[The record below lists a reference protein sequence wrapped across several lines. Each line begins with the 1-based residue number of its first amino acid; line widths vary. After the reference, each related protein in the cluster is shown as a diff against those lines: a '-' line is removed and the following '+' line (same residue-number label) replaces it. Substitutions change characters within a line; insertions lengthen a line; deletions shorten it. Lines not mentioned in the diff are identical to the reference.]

1 MTETKK
7 GFINKISGPLVII
20 GGIPNVCVLDMVRVG
35 KEGLIGEV
43 IRLEGETAYVQVY
56 EDTSGLTVGEPVED
70 TLAPLSIELG
80 PGLLGSVLDGIGR
93 PLKEI
98 EKKSGAFIAR
108 GIVIPTLDRNK
119 KWDFHPTVKQGD
131 SVEAGDI
138 LGFVQE
144 RPHLK
149 HHILVPPKTNPAKV
163 KSIKSGSFTVT
174 EDIVELDSGVTLQL
188 MHKWPVKQ
196 PRPVKK
202 RLDPSQPFI
211 TGQRVLD
218 AMFPIALGGCTCIP
232 GGFGTGKTVVEQMLA
247 KYCSADV
254 IVYVGCGERGNEMTE
269 VLREFPELLDPKTGG
284 KLMDRTVLVVNTS
297 NMPVA
302 AREASVYTGIT
313 LAEYF
318 RDQGYNVATM
328 NDSTSRWAEAMR
340 EMGSRLEEMPG
351 EEGFPTYLASRLAG
365 FYERSGRTICL
376 GKEGRQGSVT
386 AVGAVSPPGG
396 DFSEPVTQNSMRVT
410 GALWS
415 LDSSLA
421 NRRHFPSVNWNLS
434 YTLYFPFLEEW
445 YDKNLSPDWKGI
457 RQQAMELLQKEK
469 ELQEVVQLVGPDA
482 LQDKERLI
490 LEGSKMVREDF
501 LQQDAF
507 SAIDASCSMKK
518 QLGMLR
524 SILTFYHE
532 GNKTLDRGASIEEIL
547 ALPLREPISRMKE
560 IEEKDFEK
568 RSEEIVHQIQKEMQ
582 SLKGKHKA
590 AAAAA
595 TTA

>member
-1 MTETKK
+1 MTEATKGK
-7 GFINKISGPLVII
+7 VQKISGPLVII
-20 GGIPNVCVLDMVRVG
+20 EGLPEIRVLDMVRVG
-35 KEGLIGEV
+35 DDKLIGEV
-43 IRLEGETAYVQVY
+43 IRLEGDTAFVQVY
-56 EDTSGLTVGEPVED
+56 EDTSGLTVGQPVED
-70 TLAPLSIELG
+70 TGAPLSVELG
-80 PGLLGSVLDGIGR
+80 PGLLGNVLDGIGR
-93 PLKEI
+93 PLAEI
-98 EKKSGAFIAR
+98 EKASGAFIAR
-108 GIVIPTLDRNK
+108 GLVVPTLDRNK
-119 KWDFHPTVKQGD
+119 KWDFQPSAKEGD
-131 SVEAGDI
+131 EVGPGDV
-138 LGFVQE
+138 LGTVQE
-144 RPHLK
+144 TPSTVHK
-149 HHILVPPKTNPAKV
+149 IIVPPKTKPGKL
-163 KSIKSGSFTVT
+163 KSLKSGAFTVT
-174 EDIVELDSGVTLQL
+174 EDIAELDNGTKFQL
-188 MHKWPVKQ
+188 MHRWPVKQ
-196 PRPVKK
+196 ARPVQK
-202 RLDPSQPFI
+202 RLDPTEPFI

-218 AMFPIALGGCTCIP
+218 ALFPIALGGSTCIP

-247 KYCSADV
+247 KYSSADI

-269 VLREFPELLDPKTGG
+269 VLREFPELTDPKTGG
-284 KLMDRTVLVVNTS
+284 PLMERTILVVNTS

-365 FYERSGRTICL
+365 FYERAGRTTCL
-376 GKEGRQGSVT
+376 GKDDRQGSVT

-415 LDSSLA
+415 LDASLA

-434 YTLYFPFLEEW
+434 YTLYFPFLQDW
-445 YDKNLSPDWKGI
+445 YDENISPDWKGC
-457 RQQAMELLQKEK
+457 RKETMELLQRDG

-490 LEGSKMVREDF
+490 LESSKMIREDF

-507 SAIDASCSMKK
+507 SDIDASCSMNK

-524 SILTFYHE
+524 AILSYYNQGSKSLE
-532 GNKTLDRGASIEEIL
+532 RGVSIEDLL
-547 ALPLREPISRMKE
+547 ALPLKESISRMKE
-560 IEEKDFEK
+560 IPEEDIDKQVEV
-568 RSEEIVHQIQKEMQ
+568 IIGLVQVEMDG
-582 SLKGKHKA
+582 LKGKQKA
-590 AAAAA
+590 AAAATPA
-595 TTA
+595 